1 MNFITFDGLN
11 QAIMKNLSKI
21 PDDVDLIVGIP
32 RSGLMTASILA
43 LYKNLPFC
51 DLESVLAG
59 RIFKTGT
66 TRKSARWI
74 GELGQARHILVVDD
88 SISTGEALKSAKSQL
103 AQAGL
108 NCKVTYCAI
117 FALPTNFKSAD
128 IYFEICNHPRMFE
141 WNYMHHWGLKHC
153 CVDIDGVLCEDPSF
167 RDNDDGPRYKEFLLN
182 ARPKIIPTMPIGYL
196 VTSRL
201 GKYREETETWLK
213 KYGVEYDHLIMME
226 GVDAATR
233 RREGGHGKF
242 KAGVYSKTD
251 CFLFIESAYEQAV
264 EICSESGKPVFCV
277 DNSKLIETSN
287 KAAHLMNLANDWKIT
302 TKRIIRKLLS
312 KR

>member
-11 QAIMKNLSKI
+11 QAIMKNLEKV
-21 PDDVDLIVGIP
+21 PVDVDLIVGIP
-32 RSGLMTASILA
+32 RSGLMTASMLA

-74 GELGQARHILVVDD
+74 TKLEDARHILVIDD
-88 SISTGEALKSAKSQL
+88 SISTGEALNTAKAQL
-103 AQAGL
+103 AQSGL
-108 NCKVTYCAI
+108 TCKITYCAVL
-117 FALPTNFKSAD
+117 ALPTNFNSVD

-153 CVDIDGVLCEDPSF
+153 CVDIDGVLCEDPSYW
-167 RDNDDGPRYKEFLLN
+167 DNDDGPKYRKFLLN

-201 GKYREETETWLK
+201 AKYREETESWLK
-213 KYGVEYDHLIMME
+213 KHGVEYDHLIMLE

-233 RREGGHGKF
+233 RREGGHGKY
-242 KAGVYSKTD
+242 KAEIYKKTD

-264 EICSESGKPVFCV
+264 DICSIAEKPVYCV
-277 DNSKLIETSN
+277 ENSRLIETSN
-287 KAAHLMNLANDWKIT
+287 KAAHIKNLANDWKIT
-302 TKRIIRKLLS
+302 TKRVIRKLLA